1 MSILDNTYLTVYLV
15 CSYMLLFAYQEKE
28 DSMEELEKQLEEVE
42 CRLFMLDMK
51 DKWDA
56 EDYELREQLNKEKK
70 ELEEKINGR
79 K

>member
-15 CSYMLLFAYQEKE
+15 CSYMLLFAYQKKE

-42 CRLFMLDMK
+42 CRLFMLEMK
-51 DKWDA
+51 DRWDA

>member
-1 MSILDNTYLTVYLV
+1 
-15 CSYMLLFAYQEKE
+15 
-28 DSMEELEKQLEEVE
+28 MEELEKQLEEVE

>member
-1 MSILDNTYLTVYLV
+1 
-15 CSYMLLFAYQEKE
+15 
-28 DSMEELEKQLEEVE
+28 MEELEKQLEEVE
-42 CRLFMLDMK
+42 CRLFMLEMK
-51 DKWDA
+51 DRWDT